1 MSIASVK
8 TPSSLREAQIQ
19 SLEKL
24 LNLNQD
30 VNELESSPQHA
41 SNFPIWKVLIFDKAG
56 SETISSVLRISDL
69 RKHGVTV
76 HMNITSFRQP
86 IADVPAIYF
95 VQPTQENIELIIED
109 LSKGLYE
116 SAYVCFSSTISRAL
130 LEQFAEL
137 ASKTNTSHMIH
148 QVYDQYLNYV
158 VLESDFFSLQLP
170 KIFHT
175 FHNPSSDE
183 ALINSR
189 VQDIVNGLFSVIVT
203 LGTIPIIRCPQG
215 SAAEMVAQKL
225 NQRLKDHLMNTKD
238 AFVSVNPK
246 PRPILI
252 LLDRTVD
259 LIPMINHSWTY
270 QALIHDTLNMQLN
283 RITVESVDDGK
294 VTKRFYDL
302 DGNDFFWESN
312 ASKPFPKVAENIDEE
327 LTRYKNDA
335 SEITRKSGVSS
346 LEEVNV
352 DAFADSTYLKS
363 AVSLLP
369 ELTARKQ
376 ILDMHMNIATALL
389 KAIQERHL
397 DDFFQLEDNIT
408 GLNRSAIL
416 ACINNKE
423 QGTPEDKLRFF
434 IIWYLSVDS
443 VPASDLQAYE
453 EALVNNGCT
462 LEALNFVKRVRE
474 ITKMTML
481 ASSTT
486 RPATGQT
493 GDNLF
498 RGFSSLSTRFTDRFK
513 EAGIGGLENII
524 SGVRNLI
531 PFRKDGTI
539 TSIVQSL
546 MDPGS
551 SPASKQT
558 ESYLLLDPKSARA
571 ITVNNDP
578 RAMNKRQTFSE
589 AIVCVLGGGNYLEY
603 GNLADWAREQNPK
616 KRIIYGSTDILSP
629 SEFMEEMAS
638 LS

>member
-1 MSIASVK
+1 MSLAISNE
-8 TPSSLREAQIQ
+8 TSTLRETHIR

-24 LNLNQD
+24 LNLNQNVD
-30 VNELESSPQHA
+30 ELEKDPNYKSE
-41 SNFPIWKVLIFDKAG
+41 FPIWKVLIFDKSG
-56 SETISSVLRISDL
+56 SDTISSVMRITEL

-76 HMNITSFRQP
+76 HMNITSSRQP

-95 VQPTQENIELIIED
+95 VQPTEENVEYIIDD

-116 SAYVCFSSTISRAL
+116 SAYVCFSSSIPRSL
-130 LEQFAEL
+130 LEKFAEL
-137 ASKTNTSHMIH
+137 ASKTNTSHMIN

-170 KIFHT
+170 GVFHT
-175 FHNPSSDE
+175 IHSPSSDD
-183 ALINSR
+183 ALIENTIQST
-189 VQDIVNGLFSVIVT
+189 VNRLFSVIVT

-215 SAAEMVAQKL
+215 SAAELVARKL

-238 AFVSVNPK
+238 VFGTLNPK
-246 PRPILI
+246 IRPLLI

-259 LIPMINHSWTY
+259 LVPMINHSWTY
-270 QALIHDTLNMQLN
+270 QALIHDTLNMHLN
-283 RITVESVDDGK
+283 RVILESVDEGK
-294 VTKRFYDL
+294 VSKQSYDL
-302 DGNDFFWESN
+302 NGSDYFWEAN
-312 ASKPFPKVAENIDEE
+312 ANKPFPEVAENIDEE

-335 SEITRKSGVSS
+335 NEITRRSGASS
-346 LEEVNV
+346 LEEFNA
-352 DAFADSTYLKS
+352 DAFTDSTYLKA

-376 ILDMHMNIATALL
+376 LLDMHMSIATTIL
-389 KAIQERHL
+389 KAIKERHL
-397 DDFFQLEDNIT
+397 DDFFQMEDNVT
-408 GLNRSAIL
+408 GLNKSAIL
-416 ACINNKE
+416 SCLEDKDK
-423 QGTPEDKLRFF
+423 GTPDDKLRFF
-434 IIWYLSVDS
+434 IIWYLSVDT
-443 VPASDLQAYE
+443 VPGADLQAYE
-453 EALVNNGCT
+453 EALVNNGCS

-486 RPATGQT
+486 RPMANQP
-493 GDNLF
+493 GDNIF
-498 RGFSSLSTRFTDRFK
+498 GGFSSLSSKFTDRFK

-524 SGVRNLI
+524 SGVKNLI

-551 SPASKQT
+551 SSVSKQT
-558 ESYLLLDPKSARA
+558 ESYLVFDPKASHASS
-571 ITVNNDP
+571 DP
-578 RAMNKRQTFSE
+578 RGMNKRQIFNE

-603 GNLADWAREQNPK
+603 GNLMDWAKEQNPPK
-616 KRIIYGSTDILSP
+616 HITYGSTDVQSP
-629 SEFMEEMAS
+629 SQFMNEMAS